1 VQPSLS
7 AQQTSGPLSVS
18 DVIRLAL
25 TQASAYQQAGIN
37 ERIAAEDIRQ
47 AQIAFLPKVSA
58 PLFYLYTSPEIGAPP
73 GTPRIQSFVANN
85 GIGEYQAFVSIGGD
99 IDINGKLRATLAR
112 SRALLQA
119 AHAGTLVAR
128 RALTQATIEAYY
140 GVALAV
146 AKRQSAEQSLTAA
159 QEFEKITAL
168 LFSGGEVAQVD
179 LTRAQL
185 QSTQRLDDLEKARAD
200 EAVAS
205 ASLSILI
212 GYGFDRPVSV
222 LALPESDPQVAEIA
236 SISADTITR
245 RPEFAQFEAERR
257 AAEQEIIIARADR
270 RPSLSYSIN
279 GGFDTDSVRSPR
291 LKEHTGVSAG
301 ISLNIPIFDFGAS
314 KSREQQARLRLQL
327 AESLR
332 VQAQRGLY
340 QEFYAARTAALS
352 AAARVRVARQG
363 VQQAQ
368 SNLNASVARYRSGE
382 AQIIEVTDAQTSLA
396 NERLAF
402 YQALFDY
409 QTARARLLQASGQ

>member
-1 VQPSLS
+1 
-7 AQQTSGPLSVS
+7 
-18 DVIRLAL
+18 
-25 TQASAYQQAGIN
+25 
-37 ERIAAEDIRQ
+37 
-47 AQIAFLPKVSA
+47 
-58 PLFYLYTSPEIGAPP
+58 
-73 GTPRIQSFVANN
+73 
-85 GIGEYQAFVSIGGD
+85 
-99 IDINGKLRATLAR
+99 
-112 SRALLQA
+112 
-119 AHAGTLVAR
+119 
-128 RALTQATIEAYY
+128 
-140 GVALAV
+140 VALAV

-200 EAVAS
+200 EAVAA
-205 ASLSILI
+205 ASLGVLI

-236 SISADTITR
+236 SISADTISR